1 MSRDT
6 TDVIAAAW
14 ARELPGV
21 VGTELEL
28 AKRAGRLSALLTER
42 VEAALG
48 RLGLTKGEYEILA
61 VLRAAGA
68 PFRLRPADL
77 SQRLLLSSGG
87 TSNLLR
93 RLTAAELVER
103 EENPADAR
111 SSWVRLTPRGIET
124 AEEAVRAATAAQA
137 RLLGQVPEQTTRA
150 AIDALRALLLA
161 LGDTA

>member
-1 MSRDT
+1 
-6 TDVIAAAW
+6 VIAEAW

-21 VGTELEL
+21 VGAELEL
-28 AKRAGRLSALLTER
+28 AKRAGRLSALLTAR
-42 VEAALG
+42 VEAALS

-61 VLRAAGA
+61 VLRAGGA
-68 PFRLRPADL
+68 PYRLRPADL
-77 SQRLLLSSGG
+77 SQRLVLSSGG

-93 RLTAAELVER
+93 RLTAADLVAR

-111 SSWVRLTPRGIET
+111 SSWVRLTPRGIQT

-137 RLLGQVPEQTTRA
+137 TLLGQVPDETTRA
-150 AIDALRALLLA
+150 AIDALRRLLLA